1 MYRRRGGGH
10 TFDPSIKNTVICEHH
25 FKEEYLKK
33 AVGSTRKT
41 YTEDA
46 VSWIFKFKSLTRPSE
61 RPISKQPALK
71 QWLALSYI
79 VSDSSDE
86 SENCAAINFTVE
98 LLSIEKTTQTDLDQ
112 NHLENEFND
121 LRAEKLN
128 LSKNLDSYLSKD

>member
-1 MYRRRGGGH
+1 MFKFPFKDEKPQKYQSWVKAISMYRRRGGGH

-46 VSWIFKFKSLTRPSE
+46 VSSIFKFKSLTRPSE

-71 QWLALSYI
+71 Q
-79 VSDSSDE
+79 
-86 SENCAAINFTVE
+86 
-98 LLSIEKTTQTDLDQ
+98 
-112 NHLENEFND
+112 
-121 LRAEKLN
+121 
-128 LSKNLDSYLSKD
+128 